1 MEGAILIPE
10 LPTWTFQDFMD
21 PLCDT
26 ISHIAP
32 DVKPPEGPAGYSANN
47 LTSPD
52 SACLV
57 LESSWN
63 VPGVTWGHSYMRPM
77 RPEAD
82 AKCSL
87 SAMNRSQRMWFKGRS
102 TSLGFLQLQ

>member
-10 LPTWTFQDFMD
+10 LPTWTFHNFMG
-21 PLCDT
+21 PLCGK

-32 DVKPPEGPAGYSANN
+32 DVKPPEGPAGYSTNN

-52 SACLV
+52 SAHLV

-63 VPGVTWGHSYMRPM
+63 CPRSCMGTELHGDTVTWVPCVLHLVP
-77 RPEAD
+77 
-82 AKCSL
+82 
-87 SAMNRSQRMWFKGRS
+87 SAHCQ
-102 TSLGFLQLQ
+102 Q